1 MDNFNE
7 ILADALARFN
17 RRNVTRRI
25 DLLRDMPAETLAL
38 YLAADLD
45 DGVPVDWYE
54 WLNEE
59 VSE

>member
-38 YLAADLD
+38 YLASELD
-45 DGVPVDWYE
+45 DSLPTDWLS
-54 WLNEE
+54 WLLEE
-59 VSE
+59 L

>member
-1 MDNFNE
+1 MGNFNE
-7 ILADALARFN
+7 LLADALARFN
-17 RRNVTRRI
+17 RAQVTRRI
-25 DLLRDMPAETLAL
+25 DLIRDMPAGRLAL

>member
-25 DLLRDMPAETLAL
+25 DLLRDMPAETLAR
-38 YLAADLD
+38 YLAAELD
-45 DGVPVDWYE
+45 DGVPTDWLA
-54 WLNEE
+54 WLLGDL
-59 VSE
+59 

>member
-7 ILADALARFN
+7 ILAGALARFN

-38 YLAADLD
+38 YLAAELD
-45 DGVPVDWYE
+45 DGVPTDWLA
-54 WLNEE
+54 WLLEE
-59 VSE
+59 L

>member
-25 DLLRDMPAETLAL
+25 DLLQDMPAERLAL
-38 YLAADLD
+38 YLAAELD
-45 DGVPVDWYE
+45 DGVPTDWLS
-54 WLNEE
+54 WLLEE
-59 VSE
+59 L